1 MLLIKYLNHQKTNKV
16 NLVSKNLR
24 MKFKDNYSKER
35 SKSFLA
41 IVCFIASLGGL
52 LFGFDT
58 AVISGTFSFV
68 EQYFSLNK
76 IEVGWFASSALIG
89 AIIGAF
95 FSGALSDKYGRKPIL
110 MIAALLFFVSA
121 LASTFPPSFAFLI
134 FARLVGGIGVGMAS
148 VLAPLYISEF
158 SPPKIRGKL
167 VALYQLS
174 IVIGILM
181 AYFSNWALLEFS
193 QESNS
198 SFSGSELLHKILV
211 SEVWRAMFGFEMIP
225 SGLFIL
231 LLFLIPE
238 SPRWLIKN
246 NQSEKGHKILM
257 RISGTIVANKE
268 FKEIK
273 DSINHYKG
281 KLGELLKPGFR
292 LALLVGIGLSVFGQ
306 FTGVN
311 IIIYYGPTILENAGF
326 KLDGALQFQ
335 VAIGLINLIFTIF
348 ALWKIDSWGRRPLL
362 VYGMSSV
369 FISLMI
375 IAFQFTFGSAHGIWI
390 VIMLCIYMAS
400 LALSIN
406 AVIWV
411 LIGEIFP
418 NRIRGTAMSIATFAN
433 WGANF
438 LTAFIFP
445 WFVNKIGVGGGFFT
459 FAGMCLIATIFFY
472 MYVPETKGKSLE
484 EIENY
489 WSSSSTKKNHP

>member
-1 MLLIKYLNHQKTNKV
+1 
-16 NLVSKNLR
+16 
-24 MKFKDNYSKER
+24 MKFKDNNSKER

-41 IVCFIASLGGL
+41 FICFIASLGGL

-58 AVISGTFSFV
+58 AVISGTFNLV
-68 EQYFSLNK
+68 EQYFSLNE

-95 FSGALSDKYGRKPIL
+95 LSGVLSDKYGRKPIL
-110 MIAALLFFVSA
+110 MIASLLFFVSA
-121 LASTFPPSFAFLI
+121 FASTFPPSFAFLI

-181 AYFSNWALLEFS
+181 AYFSNWILLEFS
-193 QESNS
+193 QESLS
-198 SFSGSELLHKILV
+198 SFSGSELFHKILV
-211 SEVWRAMFGFEMIP
+211 LEVWRAMFGFEMIP

-246 NQSEKGHKILM
+246 NQSEKGYKILV
-257 RISGTIVANKE
+257 RISGTIAANKE

-273 DSINHYKG
+273 DSINNYKG
-281 KLGELLKPGFR
+281 KLGDLLKPGFR
-292 LALLVGIGLSVFGQ
+292 LALLVGVGLSVFGQ

-335 VAIGLINLIFTIF
+335 IAIGLINLIFTIF

-375 IAFQFTFGSAHGIWI
+375 IAFQFTFDSTNGIWI

-445 WFVNKIGVGGGFFT
+445 WFVDKIGVGGGFFT

-472 MYVPETKGKSLE
+472 RYVPETKGKSLE

-489 WSSSSTKKNHP
+489 WSSSSTKKNSSK